1 MKGEKVATI
10 FMDFDGTLSEM
21 PLLWLEYS
29 REVGALLAQQFGGE
43 EDAWAKA
50 AIDALEAVN
59 ADYREALANNTTA
72 NYSQWLDAARLK
84 SAHLI
89 FGAMGVFLPENP
101 LELVMETQFQALTAC
116 NALFDGAAECLQT
129 LTQNGVTV
137 HIASANDSEFL
148 RGALIGAGIEQFI
161 EARFGPDQ
169 IDCAKEGPEFYRRI
183 FAKTGVAASDTLV
196 VDDHPETLQWAMQAG
211 AKAVQVRLSREMHYS
226 DTPGVA
232 AILTD
237 LRDLP
242 PLVRQIL
249 G

>member
-1 MKGEKVATI
+1 MHSKRSTPIIA
-10 FMDFDGTLSEM
+10 
-21 PLLWLEYS
+21 PQLE
-29 REVGALLAQQFGGE
+29 
-43 EDAWAKA
+43 
-50 AIDALEAVN
+50 
-59 ADYREALANNTTA
+59 NNTTA

-84 SAHLI
+84 SADLI
-89 FGAMGVFLPENP
+89 FGAMDIPLPDNP
-101 LELVMETQFQALTAC
+101 LELVMQTQFQALTAC
-116 NALFDGAAECLQT
+116 NALFDGAAECLET

-148 RGALIGAGIEQFI
+148 RAALIGAGIEQFI

-169 IDCAKEGPEFYRRI
+169 INCAKEGPEFYTRI
-183 FAKTGVAASDTLV
+183 FAKTGVAATETIV

-211 AKAVQVRLSREMHYS
+211 AVAIQVRLSREMHYP

-242 PLVRQIL
+242 PLVAQL
-249 G
+249 GSTTVNGEMRLSR